1 MNTYE
6 KLTVETIRLLR
17 AGLER
22 GLTFETMTAQPNTL
36 EQVLGSPVP
45 EASINQIR
53 ALATSELRDR
63 VAGLSTDAISCL
75 HRIVLDG
82 RFVQS
87 WKDDI
92 PATLEALGMRADS
105 RVQGELQAFDLN
117 DLISYEPKFLAYIG
131 TISIAVA
138 VVVGAAVANDRLA
151 STPMVVDLSGI
162 PKF

>member
-6 KLTVETIRLLR
+6 KLSVETIRLLR
-17 AGLER
+17 EGLER
-22 GLTFETMTAQPNTL
+22 GLTFEVMTSRPDAL
-36 EQVLGSPVP
+36 EQTLGRAVP
-45 EASINQIR
+45 EDSIAQIR
-53 ALATSELRDR
+53 ALSSSELRDR
-63 VAGLSTDAISCL
+63 VAGLSPEAINCL
-75 HRIVLDG
+75 HQIVIDG

-92 PATLEALGMRADS
+92 PTTLDALS
-105 RVQGELQAFDLN
+105 LPLTPEVQRELQAFDLN
-117 DLISYEPKFLAYIG
+117 DLISYEPKYLAYIG

-138 VVVGAAVANDRLA
+138 VVVGVAVANDRLA